1 MIEKTGVRPHPR
13 GLAPWLRPPPGVMPD
28 ARPLL
33 LTPHVLGFLIV
44 LLTIVPAYLVSRAS
58 VPSDAR
64 EIEHQAPDN
73 DDVIEE
79 PRSEFLAVAIEAHIR
94 EVAVRYHIAPILVAA
109 IVEAES
115 DFNPRAVS
123 RRGAR
128 GLMQLMP
135 ATAAAVQVEDTFDPY
150 ENIEGGVRH
159 LRGLMDRFNG
169 DLPQVL
175 AAYNAGEQ
183 AVLLYGGVPPFG
195 ETRRYVARILRRIGR
210 DDLVGRVNRR
220 AIIAAPTSRSLP
232 GLALA
237 MTTGARAGWRERQV
251 LERQAV
257 ALMDTMDVMDPGAR
271 DGAGGEPP
279 MLEPVTNRPA
289 APAARIQGP

>member
-1 MIEKTGVRPHPR
+1 
-13 GLAPWLRPPPGVMPD
+13 MPDD
-28 ARPLL
+28 ARPL

-58 VPSDAR
+58 VPPSDAR
-64 EIEHQAPDN
+64 EIERQAPDD

-94 EVAVRYHIAPILVAA
+94 EVAVRHHIAPILVAA

-135 ATAAAVQVEDTFDPY
+135 ATAAAVQVEDTFNPY

-210 DDLVGRVNRR
+210 HDLVGRVNRR
-220 AIIAAPTSRSLP
+220 AIIAAPTSRPAP
-232 GLALA
+232 GLVLA
-237 MTTGARAGWRERQV
+237 MTTGARAGWRERQA
-251 LERQAV
+251 LERRAV
-257 ALMDTMDVMDPGAR
+257 DVMDTMDVMDPGAR

-279 MLEPVTNRPA
+279 ILEPVTNRPA